1 LRLVGRRA
9 TCREAVIITPALR
22 RRACSRSTVVSFLH
36 RYGGHRD
43 LHSFPTRRSSDLVP
57 YGSEVLARVE
67 TQMSTEGWPGG
78 PDMPLSGFG
87 VEPGRSEAKY
97 ISRPSRLIEGF
108 WSLYVLLTSKTN

>member
-1 LRLVGRRA
+1 
-9 TCREAVIITPALR
+9 
-22 RRACSRSTVVSFLH
+22 
-36 RYGGHRD
+36 
-43 LHSFPTRRSSDLVP
+43 
-57 YGSEVLARVE
+57 
-67 TQMSTEGWPGG
+67 MSTEGWPGG